1 MRNILSFMHVS
12 LDGFVAGP
20 QGEMDWIKFN
30 DELFE
35 YADRATRN
43 SDLALYGRNT
53 YQMMDA
59 YWPTAADK
67 PNAGSH
73 TRNHSVW
80 YNKVDKV
87 VLSRSLAGQNIPKV
101 TVVSDNL
108 RTTIM
113 GIKEQPGQQIV
124 IFGSPAAV
132 HSLMKEDL
140 VDELWLFVNP
150 VLLGKGISMFKDI
163 EARTSLTLKESISF
177 GIGVVALNYRIEKH

>member
-108 RTTIM
+108 RATIT

-150 VLLGKGISMFKDI
+150 VLLGKGIPMFKDI